1 MKYDAFISYR
11 RENGFL
17 MAQVIRDRLKERG
30 ISCFLD
36 LEEDKSGKFD
46 ENLLSAIANSPNFIL
61 ILPKN
66 SLTRCKNEDDWLRRE
81 IVAAVR
87 GKKTIIPVMYDGF
100 KWPKKW
106 PDEIPEEIRQVQFQ
120 QGVAMSQEYLSA
132 MIEKIIRYMKDL
144 SHTIDTQ
151 CPDEVEAVVPKGSV
165 EFFSAIKCDPSDV
178 ECVCM
183 AFHSGVDWRRD
194 HEKIEL
200 LRYILDNKIQLKVLV
215 NSAESADAICSH
227 MQQPLKKYVG
237 LDSCVDEWMEL
248 QALSPETVQ
257 VRISRLPLLHRIYLV
272 RRKEGAGSVNVK
284 YYTYGNYTPAKDCR
298 LSFGSEK
305 AEFSLYNGEFEYLWK
320 QAADK

>member
-17 MAQVIRDRLKERG
+17 MAQVIRDRLKDRG
-30 ISCFLD
+30 VSCFLD

-46 ENLLSAIANSPNFIL
+46 ENLLSAIEDSPNFIL

-106 PDEIPEEIRQVQFQ
+106 PEEIPEEIRQVQFQ

-132 MIEKIIRYMKDL
+132 MIEKIIRYMTDL
-144 SHTIDTQ
+144 PPTIDIQ
-151 CPDEVEAVVPKGSV
+151 AAEAVVPLNTIDFISD
-165 EFFSAIKCDPSDV
+165 IKRDPEDV

-183 AFHSGVDWRRD
+183 AFHSGVDWSRED
-194 HEKIEL
+194 AKIEL
-200 LRYILDNKIQLKVLV
+200 LQFILENRIPMKVLL
-215 NSAESADAICSH
+215 NNAEAADAVCGH
-227 MQQPLKKYVG
+227 MQHPLKDYAGFDK
-237 LDSCVDEWMEL
+237 CVAKWKEL
-248 QALSPETVQ
+248 QDLFPDTIQ
-257 VRISRLPLLHRIYLV
+257 VRVFGLPLLHRIYLV
-272 RRKEGAGSVNVK
+272 RRKNGAGAVNIK
-284 YYTYGNYTPAKDCR
+284 YYTYGNYVPARDYR
-298 LSFGSEK
+298 SYFGSDTPEFSVYS
-305 AEFSLYNGEFEYLWK
+305 AEFDYLWN
-320 QAADK
+320 QAEDK